1 MNKYQ
6 WITAGSAVALIIL
19 IFAFRDETPPA
30 KKQVEGQTALPSSLT
45 IDSLLVHA
53 RESLSP
59 GQLDRILFLEKSV
72 GRGDVSEQKLHIY
85 HQLARFWQDTG
96 RNFVVSTW
104 YRAEA
109 ARLENSEKNLTFAA
123 HLLLD
128 SLREEPNVQLRRW
141 EAQQAK
147 ELFER
152 ALKINPDNDSSR
164 IGLGTVYLFG
174 DIADNPM
181 QGIQMIREVIG
192 RDSTN
197 VYGQMMLGYGSAL
210 SGQYDKAADRF
221 DKVLAIDRTNMEAV
235 LMLVRI
241 GEAYEKEGKKTE
253 AITQYEKALPLL
265 REDWKPE
272 LKNRIDQLKN

>member
-6 WITAGSAVALIIL
+6 WITAGTAVTLLIL
-19 IFAFRDETPPA
+19 IFAFRDLTPP
-30 KKQVEGQTALPSSLT
+30 KKAATANPEAMASTLS
-45 IDSLLVHA
+45 IDSILVHA
-53 RESLSP
+53 REGLTPDQLNRISL
-59 GQLDRILFLEKSV
+59 LEKSV
-72 GRGDVSEQKLHIY
+72 GRGDVSEQQLHIY
-85 HQLARFWQDTG
+85 HQLARFWQDTA
-96 RNFVVSTW
+96 RNFLVSTW

-128 SLREEPNVQLRRW
+128 SLREEPNGMIRQW
-141 EAQQAK
+141 EALQAK

-152 ALKINPDNDSSR
+152 ALKINPENDSTR

-174 DIADNPM
+174 NIADNPM
-181 QGIQMIREVIG
+181 QGIQMIREVIN

-197 VYGQMMLGYGSAL
+197 IYGQMMLGYGSAF

-221 DKVLAIDRTNMEAV
+221 EKVLSIDKTNMEAV

-241 GEAYEKEGKKTE
+241 GEAYEKEGKTTE
-253 AITQYEKALPLL
+253 AVSLYEKALPLL

-272 LKNRIDQLKN
+272 LKKRIDELRN